1 MFFDFGAGEIIG
13 LAILA
18 MVLVG
23 PDKLPHFAVEAAKVV
38 KKLRGLATTA
48 TNELKENLGPGFED
62 LKPADLNPK
71 TFVKKQIESAL
82 DEGPAK
88 PKVRPEHK
96 IDPDLLSPF
105 QVQSLMHSPRSMT
118 QSSTVPL
125 PNLEWC
131 NPSLRQVIE

>member
-1 MFFDFGAGEIIG
+1 MFFDFGAGELIG

-23 PDKLPHFAVEAAKVV
+23 PDKLPQFAVEAAKIV

-71 TFVKKQIESAL
+71 TFVKKQIESVL
-82 DEGPAK
+82 DEGEAK
-88 PKVRPEHK
+88 PKVRPESK
-96 IDPDLLSPF
+96 IDPDLL
-105 QVQSLMHSPRSMT
+105 
-118 QSSTVPL
+118 
-125 PNLEWC
+125 
-131 NPSLRQVIE
+131 